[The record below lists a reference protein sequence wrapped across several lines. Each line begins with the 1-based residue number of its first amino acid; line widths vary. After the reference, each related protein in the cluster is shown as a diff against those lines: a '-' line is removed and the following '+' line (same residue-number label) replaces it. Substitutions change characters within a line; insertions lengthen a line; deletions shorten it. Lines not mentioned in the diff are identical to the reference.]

1 MPTGLG
7 YEMMQTIFAANREA
21 SRQPGRG
28 RPGGGRA
35 GRKAFGKP
43 DLGRSHG
50 DTVPSEAQFPFPAR
64 EVNHPARAHSP
75 TPTPPAAALPPV
87 GRECPGSEDRRPRS
101 ANEG

>member
-7 YEMMQTIFAANREA
+7 YEMMQTISAANREA
-21 SRQPGRG
+21 PRQPGRG

-43 DLGRSHG
+43 DLGRSDG
-50 DTVPSEAQFPFPAR
+50 DTVPSEAQFPFPAQ
-64 EVNHPARAHSP
+64 ELSHPARAPSP
-75 TPTPPAAALPPV
+75 APAAALPPV